1 MVATSQFS
9 GVRGQAEYSCSKKG
23 ITMSKQKQ
31 IEQMALSELNA
42 YSAQLYGQLYAVK
55 SEIKSVQQWRNYRE
69 AELDAE
75 RNVAAAQARLDEA
88 KAITVPPMSI
98 HAESIKSDEGFGKLG
113 GDVKKWIVKT
123 FQSK

>member
-1 MVATSQFS
+1 M
-9 GVRGQAEYSCSKKG
+9 G
-23 ITMSKQKQ
+23 KQKQ
-31 IEQMALSELNA
+31 IEQMTLSELNA

>member
-1 MVATSQFS
+1 
-9 GVRGQAEYSCSKKG
+9 
-23 ITMSKQKQ
+23 MSKQKQ

-42 YSAQLYGQLYAVK
+42 YSAQLYGQLYAIK

-88 KAITVPPMSI
+88 KAITAPPVVI
-98 HAESIKSDEGFGKLG
+98 HAESIKSDEAVIGTGQK
-113 GDVKKWIVKT
+113 VKQWIIKT
-123 FQSK
+123 FR

>member
-1 MVATSQFS
+1 M
-9 GVRGQAEYSCSKKG
+9 G
-23 ITMSKQKQ
+23 KQKQ

-88 KAITVPPMSI
+88 KAITAPPMSI
-98 HAESIKSDEGFGKLG
+98 RAESIKSDEGFGKLG
-113 GDVKKWIVKT
+113 GEAKKIVAQIVK
-123 FQSK
+123 FISAR